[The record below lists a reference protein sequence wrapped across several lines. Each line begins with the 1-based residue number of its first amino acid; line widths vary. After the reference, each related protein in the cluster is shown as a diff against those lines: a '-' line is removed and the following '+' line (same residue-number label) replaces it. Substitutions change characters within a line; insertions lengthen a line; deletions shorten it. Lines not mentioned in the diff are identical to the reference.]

1 MLFASAASHPSA
13 EVPRVSVSVSI
24 WQNHMFLFCGLMWC
38 ASCLS
43 GWWVLLPRAGWTGF
57 LHAGNMLP
65 AGTNEVLRAKTNEG
79 GYKLTTHCHKLLTIE
94 ITITVGIAW
103 SRSSLGLAG
112 LSYSACTVD
121 YTNFRSSSSASKL
134 HENEV
139 LPPYICVSRHNPR
152 SSIMLLRPFLT
163 WSHKSLWTRTLLRVK
178 D

>member
-1 MLFASAASHPSA
+1 MPKYPEYQSLFQSDKTICFSSVALCDVPVAWVVDEFSFPEPDERASSMPD
-13 EVPRVSVSVSI
+13 
-24 WQNHMFLFCGLMWC
+24 
-38 ASCLS
+38 
-43 GWWVLLPRAGWTGF
+43 
-57 LHAGNMLP
+57 NMLP

-112 LSYSACTVD
+112 LSYSAYTVD
-121 YTNFRSSSSASKL
+121 YTNFRSSSSPSKL

-163 WSHKSLWTRTLLRVK
+163 WSHKSLWTRTLRVK